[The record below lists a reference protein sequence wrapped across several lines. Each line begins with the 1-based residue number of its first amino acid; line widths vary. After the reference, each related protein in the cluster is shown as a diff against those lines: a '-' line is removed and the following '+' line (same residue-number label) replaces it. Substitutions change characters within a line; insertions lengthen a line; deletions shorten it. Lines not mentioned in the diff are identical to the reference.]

1 MRRTVVDGKK
11 GSGRKADEGRVSAGT
26 HGWVWPAR
34 SPRRGSSCG
43 QTAQPP
49 WRPSLPGRVAS
60 DCVGGRPRGRRE
72 TPRCVPNG
80 NTFISLRTA
89 KLACWRMA
97 HSLGR
102 RQNTFLPRLFAR
114 TNRPKRG
121 SSSDGRASALH
132 AEGRG
137 IDALLLQIVFFAFFS
152 LTGSRTKP
160 ELRFPE
166 ASNDAGLRPLS
177 RKITRFPVFSLL
189 FWPLV
194 SSPRP
199 IRNRR
204 RPIRTVVPIV
214 RSRIP
219 GATRHHLRVT
229 NDRVERRRRSLAG
242 PHSAPTRHAAVSG
255 PSETA
260 RPGTP
265 SSTSPEAT
273 HARERHRQG
282 PPHLNARR
290 SEQLG

>member
-1 MRRTVVDGKK
+1 VRRTVVDGKK
-11 GSGRKADEGRVSAGT
+11 GSGREWAKGASLR
-26 HGWVWPAR
+26 AR
-34 SPRRGSSCG
+34 TVGFGPHEVRGEVLHVG
-43 QTAQPP
+43 KL
-49 WRPSLPGRVAS
+49 PSHLGGHLSRVAS
-60 DCVGGRPRGRRE
+60 PPIVSADVRVGAVR
-72 TPRCVPNG
+72 
-80 NTFISLRTA
+80 NTAVCAKRNTLISLRTA

-166 ASNDAGLRPLS
+166 ASNNAGLRPLS

-194 SSPRP
+194 SSLDQSG
-199 IRNRR
+199 
-204 RPIRTVVPIV
+204 TVVAQSEPSFH
-214 RSRIP
+214 RS
-219 GATRHHLRVT
+219 
-229 NDRVERRRRSLAG
+229 VENPCRYASSPASNKR
-242 PHSAPTRHAAVSG
+242 
-255 PSETA
+255 PS
-260 RPGTP
+260 
-265 SSTSPEAT
+265 
-273 HARERHRQG
+273 
-282 PPHLNARR
+282 
-290 SEQLG
+290 

>member
-1 MRRTVVDGKK
+1 MGKLPSHL
-11 GSGRKADEGRVSAGT
+11 GGHLSRVASPPIVSADVRVGAVRNTAVCAKLAHLDMSPNRLTRVSAYG
-26 HGWVWPAR
+26 GIVWGEDKTRFFPDC
-34 SPRRGSSCG
+34 SPVRFEQKGVVAQMVERPLCMRKVGGSM
-43 QTAQPP
+43 
-49 WRPSLPGRVAS
+49 PSYSKSYFCLFSSNWFPYETRVA
-60 DCVGGRPRGRRE
+60 
-72 TPRCVPNG
+72 
-80 NTFISLRTA
+80 
-89 KLACWRMA
+89 
-97 HSLGR
+97 
-102 RQNTFLPRLFAR
+102 
-114 TNRPKRG
+114 
-121 SSSDGRASALH
+121 
-132 AEGRG
+132 
-137 IDALLLQIVFFAFFS
+137 
-152 LTGSRTKP
+152 
-160 ELRFPE
+160 FPE
-166 ASNDAGLRPLS
+166 ASDDAGLRPLS

-189 FWPLV
+189 LWPLV
-194 SSPRP
+194 SSARP

>member
-11 GSGRKADEGRVSAGT
+11 GSGRQSGEARVCAGT

-34 SPRRGSSCG
+34 SPRRDSSCG

-72 TPRCVPNG
+72 KHRGVCQT

-89 KLACWRMA
+89 MLACWRMA

-114 TNRPKRG
+114 TIRTKRG

-137 IDALLLQIVFFAFFS
+137 IDALLLQFVFCLFS
-152 LTGSRTKP
+152 SHWFPFETRVA
-160 ELRFPE
+160 FPE
-166 ASNDAGLRPLS
+166 ASDDAGLRPLS
-177 RKITRFPVFSLL
+177 RKITRFPVFLFS

-194 SSPRP
+194 SSVRP

-219 GATRHHLRVT
+219 GATRHLRVT

-242 PHSAPTRHAAVSG
+242 RHSVPARHAAVYG

-265 SSTSPEAT
+265 SSASPEAT

>member
-1 MRRTVVDGKK
+1 M
-11 GSGRKADEGRVSAGT
+11 
-26 HGWVWPAR
+26 
-34 SPRRGSSCG
+34 
-43 QTAQPP
+43 
-49 WRPSLPGRVAS
+49 
-60 DCVGGRPRGRRE
+60 
-72 TPRCVPNG
+72 
-80 NTFISLRTA
+80 
-89 KLACWRMA
+89 
-97 HSLGR
+97 
-102 RQNTFLPRLFAR
+102 
-114 TNRPKRG
+114 
-121 SSSDGRASALH
+121 H

-137 IDALLLQIVFFAFFS
+137 IDALLLQFVFCLFS
-152 LTGSRTKP
+152 SDWFPFETRVA
-160 ELRFPE
+160 FPE
-166 ASNDAGLRPLS
+166 ASDDAGLRPLS
-177 RKITRFPVFSLL
+177 RKITRFPVFLFS

-194 SSPRP
+194 SSVRP

-219 GATRHHLRVT
+219 GATRHLHLRVT

-242 PHSAPTRHAAVSG
+242 RHSVPARHAAVSG

-265 SSTSPEAT
+265 SSASPEAT

>member
-1 MRRTVVDGKK
+1 MKGASLRARTVGFGPHEVRGEVLHVGKL
-11 GSGRKADEGRVSAGT
+11 
-26 HGWVWPAR
+26 
-34 SPRRGSSCG
+34 
-43 QTAQPP
+43 
-49 WRPSLPGRVAS
+49 PSHLGGHLSRVAS
-60 DCVGGRPRGRRE
+60 PPIVSADVRVGAVRNTAVFAKRTPSYFFEPRCLRVGVWRIVWGEDKTRFFPNCSPVRFEQKGVVAQMVERPLCMRKVGGSMPSYSKSYF
-72 TPRCVPNG
+72 C
-80 NTFISLRTA
+80 L
-89 KLACWRMA
+89 
-97 HSLGR
+97 
-102 RQNTFLPRLFAR
+102 
-114 TNRPKRG
+114 
-121 SSSDGRASALH
+121 
-132 AEGRG
+132 
-137 IDALLLQIVFFAFFS
+137 FFS
-152 LTGSRTKP
+152 NWFPYETRVA
-160 ELRFPE
+160 FPE
-166 ASNDAGLRPLS
+166 ASDDAGLRPLS

-242 PHSAPTRHAAVSG
+242 PHSAPARHAAVSG

>member
-1 MRRTVVDGKK
+1 MGLARTKSAARFFIWANCPATLEAISPGSRRLRLCRRASAWAPKK
-11 GSGRKADEGRVSAGT
+11 LRGVCQTGAPAYISEPPCLRVS
-26 HGWVWPAR
+26 VW
-34 SPRRGSSCG
+34 
-43 QTAQPP
+43 
-49 WRPSLPGRVAS
+49 L
-60 DCVGGRPRGRRE
+60 
-72 TPRCVPNG
+72 
-80 NTFISLRTA
+80 
-89 KLACWRMA
+89 

-114 TNRPKRG
+114 TIRTKRG

-137 IDALLLQIVFFAFFS
+137 IDALLLHFVFCLFS
-152 LTGSRTKP
+152 SDW
-160 ELRFPE
+160 FPFETRE
-166 ASNDAGLRPLS
+166 ASDDAGLRPHS
-177 RKITRFPVFSLL
+177 RKITRFPVFCLS

-194 SSPRP
+194 SSLRP

-204 RPIRTVVPIV
+204 RPIRTSSPIV
-214 RSRIP
+214 RSRIV
-219 GATRHHLRVT
+219 GATRHLRVT
-229 NDRVERRRRSLAG
+229 NDRVERRRPSLAG
-242 PHSAPTRHAAVSG
+242 RHSVPARHAAVSG

-290 SEQLG
+290 WEHLG

>member
-1 MRRTVVDGKK
+1 MGKLPSHL
-11 GSGRKADEGRVSAGT
+11 GGHLSRVASPPIVSADVRVGAVRNTAVCAKLAHLDMSPNRLTRVSAYG
-26 HGWVWPAR
+26 GIVWGEDKTRFFPDC
-34 SPRRGSSCG
+34 SPVRFEQKGVVAQMVERPLCMRKVGGSM
-43 QTAQPP
+43 
-49 WRPSLPGRVAS
+49 PSYSKIVFCLFFSDWFPYETRVA
-60 DCVGGRPRGRRE
+60 
-72 TPRCVPNG
+72 
-80 NTFISLRTA
+80 
-89 KLACWRMA
+89 
-97 HSLGR
+97 
-102 RQNTFLPRLFAR
+102 
-114 TNRPKRG
+114 
-121 SSSDGRASALH
+121 
-132 AEGRG
+132 
-137 IDALLLQIVFFAFFS
+137 
-152 LTGSRTKP
+152 
-160 ELRFPE
+160 FPE
-166 ASNDAGLRPLS
+166 ASDDAGLRPLS

-219 GATRHHLRVT
+219 GATRHLRVT
-229 NDRVERRRRSLAG
+229 NDRVERRRRSLARR
-242 PHSAPTRHAAVSG
+242 HSVPARHAAVYG

-265 SSTSPEAT
+265 SSASPEAT

>member
-1 MRRTVVDGKK
+1 
-11 GSGRKADEGRVSAGT
+11 
-26 HGWVWPAR
+26 
-34 SPRRGSSCG
+34 
-43 QTAQPP
+43 
-49 WRPSLPGRVAS
+49 
-60 DCVGGRPRGRRE
+60 
-72 TPRCVPNG
+72 
-80 NTFISLRTA
+80 
-89 KLACWRMA
+89 MA

-102 RQNTFLPRLFAR
+102 RQNTFLPKLFAR
-114 TNRPKRG
+114 TIRTKRG

-137 IDALLLQIVFFAFFS
+137 IDALLLQNRIFAFFP
-152 LTGSRTKP
+152 LTVSRTKP
-160 ELRFPE
+160 EVHSPKRAMTRVCDPCR
-166 ASNDAGLRPLS
+166 G
-177 RKITRFPVFSLL
+177 KITRFPVFSLL
-189 FWPLV
+189 LWPLV
-194 SSPRP
+194 SSARP

-219 GATRHHLRVT
+219 GATRHLRVT

-242 PHSAPTRHAAVSG
+242 RHSVPARHAAVYG

-265 SSTSPEAT
+265 SSASPEAT

>member
-11 GSGRKADEGRVSAGT
+11 GSGRQSGEARVCAGT

-34 SPRRGSSCG
+34 SPRRDSSCG

-72 TPRCVPNG
+72 KHRGVCQTVTPSYLSEPP
-80 NTFISLRTA
+80 SLRVSV
-89 KLACWRMA
+89 WR

-114 TNRPKRG
+114 TIRTKRG

-137 IDALLLQIVFFAFFS
+137 IDALLLQFVFCLFS
-152 LTGSRTKP
+152 SDWFPFETRVA
-160 ELRFPE
+160 FPE
-166 ASNDAGLRPLS
+166 ASDDAGLRPLS
-177 RKITRFPVFSLL
+177 RKITRFPVFLFS

-194 SSPRP
+194 SQAPP

-219 GATRHHLRVT
+219 GATRHLRVT
-229 NDRVERRRRSLAG
+229 NDRV
-242 PHSAPTRHAAVSG
+242 
-255 PSETA
+255 
-260 RPGTP
+260 
-265 SSTSPEAT
+265 
-273 HARERHRQG
+273 
-282 PPHLNARR
+282 
-290 SEQLG
+290 

>member
-1 MRRTVVDGKK
+1 MKGASLRARTVGFGPHEVRGEVLHVGKL
-11 GSGRKADEGRVSAGT
+11 
-26 HGWVWPAR
+26 
-34 SPRRGSSCG
+34 
-43 QTAQPP
+43 
-49 WRPSLPGRVAS
+49 PSHLGGHLSRVAS
-60 DCVGGRPRGRRE
+60 PPIVSADVRVGAVRNTAVFAKRTPSYLFEARYLRVGVWRIVWGEDKTRFFPDCSPVRFEQKGVVAQMVERPLCMRKVGGSMPSYSKSYF
-72 TPRCVPNG
+72 C
-80 NTFISLRTA
+80 L
-89 KLACWRMA
+89 
-97 HSLGR
+97 
-102 RQNTFLPRLFAR
+102 
-114 TNRPKRG
+114 
-121 SSSDGRASALH
+121 
-132 AEGRG
+132 
-137 IDALLLQIVFFAFFS
+137 FFS
-152 LTGSRTKP
+152 NWFPYETRVA
-160 ELRFPE
+160 FPE
-166 ASNDAGLRPLS
+166 ASDDAGLRPLS

>member
-1 MRRTVVDGKK
+1 MKGASLRARTVGFGPHEVRGEVLHVGKL
-11 GSGRKADEGRVSAGT
+11 
-26 HGWVWPAR
+26 
-34 SPRRGSSCG
+34 
-43 QTAQPP
+43 
-49 WRPSLPGRVAS
+49 PSHLGGHLSRVAS
-60 DCVGGRPRGRRE
+60 PPIVSADVRVGAVR
-72 TPRCVPNG
+72 
-80 NTFISLRTA
+80 NTAVCAKRNTLISLRTA

-114 TNRPKRG
+114 TIRTKRG